1 MRNNRDYLLPVSG
14 KAELDPSRLPG
25 VALIE
30 ICGQRQV
37 LIENH
42 AGVRAY
48 DTLQVLVN
56 IKGGYL
62 CVCGESLR
70 LCFMSRE
77 RLVIRGK
84 IHSISFGEMGV

>member
-1 MRNNRDYLLPVSG
+1 MKNCRDNLIPISD
-14 KAELDPSRLPG
+14 KTELDPVKLPG

-37 LIENH
+37 LVENH

-48 DTLQVLVN
+48 DTMQVLVN
-56 IKGGYL
+56 KKGGSL

-70 LCFMSRE
+70 LCSMSRE
-77 RLVIRGK
+77 RLVIRGLV
-84 IHSISFGEMGV
+84 HSVSFREMSV